1 MPWKRKNRLVER
13 EVVEVVMVLSE
24 REGGVG
30 GMCIFKENQASF
42 FLVFLFFNGVLVI
55 GKLETD
61 S

>member
-1 MPWKRKNRLVER
+1 
-13 EVVEVVMVLSE
+13 MVLSE